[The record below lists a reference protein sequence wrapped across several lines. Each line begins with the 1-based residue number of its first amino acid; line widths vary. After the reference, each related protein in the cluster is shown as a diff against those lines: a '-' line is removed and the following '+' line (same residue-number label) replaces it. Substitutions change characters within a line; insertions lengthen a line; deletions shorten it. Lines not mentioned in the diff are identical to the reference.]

1 MHNRVVLQLN
11 TIHYIIIIK
20 TCIMHELLSLL
31 SLLLLFR
38 RYHYFCFCL
47 YTAINLSKE
56 IGFQE
61 GISEAVELSIGNIA
75 TLEKTGDVQGA
86 FRLAVSLKTIA
97 FKVRYMCA
105 HGPCGFRFP
114 QHGRVLFSHVM
125 EILLNIYT
133 LSYFQRAKAH
143 VGRLRDILKRIFRE
157 VCIRHCKFKKGPL
170 SNPQHYFL
178 YIYIYLT
185 VTRVIYN
192 PIAKDWTG
200 NYFKN
205 ARHF

>member
-86 FRLAVSLKTIA
+86 FRLAVSLKTID

-114 QHGRVLFSHVM
+114 QHGRVLTSFFPCYG
-125 EILLNIYT
+125 NITKHLYSFIFLEGKGTCWQIKGYT
-133 LSYFQRAKAH
+133 ETYFPRGMYSA
-143 VGRLRDILKRIFRE
+143 L
-157 VCIRHCKFKKGPL
+157 
-170 SNPQHYFL
+170 
-178 YIYIYLT
+178 
-185 VTRVIYN
+185 
-192 PIAKDWTG
+192 
-200 NYFKN
+200 
-205 ARHF
+205 